1 MKADA
6 RPATAAD
13 GVAPSIP
20 TACAALADETRWAIL
35 VRLGTAPASASA
47 LAAEMP
53 VSRQAIGKHLAVLRD
68 TGLVEA
74 ERVGRE
80 VRFVAVGSE
89 LSRIGRAIESVA
101 AGWDRRLGRLKAQA
115 EKDDSEAP
123 RP

>member
-6 RPATAAD
+6 RPTAAAEE
-13 GVAPSIP
+13 APSIP
-20 TACAALADETRWAIL
+20 AVCAVLADETRWAIL

-53 VSRQAIGKHLAVLRD
+53 VSRQAIAKHLAVLRD
-68 TGLVEA
+68 TGLVSA

-101 AGWDRRLGRLKAQA
+101 AGWDRRLGRIKAQA
-115 EKDDSEAP
+115 EKGHPGAAGT
-123 RP
+123 